1 MAKNDGGPVFP
12 LLNYT
17 SEIGPDGAGF
27 MAKDSNGKS
36 VWVNSGCPGMSLRDW
51 FAGMA
56 LQGMLSGV
64 ESDYMAMQAT
74 LNDCERR
81 GLTIQGYFAAR
92 ASTAADAMLKRRVAD
107 D

>member
-1 MAKNDGGPVFP
+1 MP
-12 LLNYT
+12 LRSQFETEKEWL
-17 SEIGPDGAGF
+17 DH
-27 MAKDSNGKS
+27 
-36 VWVNSGCPGMSLRDW
+36 LLLW

-92 ASTAADAMLKRRVAD
+92 AYTAADAMLKRRVAD